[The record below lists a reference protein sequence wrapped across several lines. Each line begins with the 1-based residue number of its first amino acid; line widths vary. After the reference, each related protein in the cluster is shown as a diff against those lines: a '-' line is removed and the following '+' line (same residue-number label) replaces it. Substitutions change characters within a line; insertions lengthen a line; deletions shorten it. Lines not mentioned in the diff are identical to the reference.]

1 MKFIE
6 FATRNV
12 IRNIRA
18 YFGYF
23 LSSSISAAL
32 LFSFTMLVLHP
43 NIDIRSFPNYLQVS
57 FKLTMVIAYLFL
69 CFFIFYSVSVF
80 LKSRYKDIGVLYII
94 GASNKQIKKMIIIEN
109 ILISS
114 LSGIIGVLIGL
125 IFSKI
130 FLLASGK
137 LLGYNILEFY
147 LPSKASIIT
156 IIGFILMG
164 GIISIFTISVIKEDK
179 VLSLLKATK
188 KPKDEPKA
196 SKFFTIICIIL
207 IATGYF
213 FSITSTKSNIIYRII
228 PVTAIVVVGTYLLFS
243 QFSIFIINKLKSN
256 KDFYMNKTKLLWVSD
271 LLYRIK
277 DNTRMFFIITITS
290 SVAFTSI
297 GGVYSF
303 WLNKESEVN
312 SSFPQAF
319 FYAFNEN
326 SLYVNEKIIYLEE
339 ALNKSN
345 YNYEKVQGN
354 IKSLK
359 YNDSEINIINEDT
372 YNKLA
377 NSFGKEKIT
386 LKENEGVLNS
396 ALSKNVNN
404 IEIDNIDIKI
414 VSKLDSKILP
424 ALYENLYVLNDKSYN
439 KVKALEF
446 SFYSINVDNYKD
458 TLNIS
463 RSYLDKFNE
472 ENYSKER
479 VLLMKAHLLE
489 SVKLG
494 YGIFMFLSI
503 FIGIIFFVT
512 TASFLYNKYYMDIEE
527 DKVRYSK
534 LSKIGLTF
542 KEIKKIS
549 TIEIGVLFLLP
560 YIVAAIHSLF
570 ALLSLNNA
578 FEMEISISA
587 ITVMGSFLIIQI
599 IYFFIIRKKY
609 IIEINCEYKD

>member
-1 MKFIE
+1 M
-6 FATRNV
+6 
-12 IRNIRA
+12 
-18 YFGYF
+18 
-23 LSSSISAAL
+23 
-32 LFSFTMLVLHP
+32 
-43 NIDIRSFPNYLQVS
+43 
-57 FKLTMVIAYLFL
+57 
-69 CFFIFYSVSVF
+69 
-80 LKSRYKDIGVLYII
+80 
-94 GASNKQIKKMIIIEN
+94 
-109 ILISS
+109 
-114 LSGIIGVLIGL
+114 
-125 IFSKI
+125 
-130 FLLASGK
+130 
-137 LLGYNILEFY
+137 
-147 LPSKASIIT
+147 
-156 IIGFILMG
+156 
-164 GIISIFTISVIKEDK
+164 
-179 VLSLLKATK
+179 
-188 KPKDEPKA
+188 
-196 SKFFTIICIIL
+196 
-207 IATGYF
+207 
-213 FSITSTKSNIIYRII
+213 
-228 PVTAIVVVGTYLLFS
+228 
-243 QFSIFIINKLKSN
+243 
-256 KDFYMNKTKLLWVSD
+256 
-271 LLYRIK
+271 
-277 DNTRMFFIITITS
+277 FIITITS

-326 SLYVNEKIIYLEE
+326 SLYVNDKIIYLEE

-345 YNYEKVQGN
+345 YNYKKVQGN

-386 LKENEGVLNS
+386 LKENEGALNS

-414 VSKLDSKILP
+414 ISKLDSKILP

-489 SVKLG
+489 SIKLG
-494 YGIFMFLSI
+494 YGIFMFLAI

-549 TIEIGVLFLLP
+549 TIEIGALFLLP

-609 IIEINCEYKD
+609 LIEINYEYKD

>member
-1 MKFIE
+1 MNFIE

-32 LFSFTMLVLHP
+32 LFSFTMLILHP
-43 NIDIRSFPNYLQVS
+43 DLDISSFRNYLQIG
-57 FKLTMVIAYLFL
+57 FKLTMSIAYLFL

-80 LKSRYKDIGVLYII
+80 LKSRYKEIGILYII
-94 GASNKQIKKMIIIEN
+94 GSSNKQVKRMIIIEN

-114 LSGIIGVLIGL
+114 LSGLVGVILGL
-125 IFSKI
+125 VFSKI

-137 LLGYNILEFY
+137 LLGYNILQFY
-147 LPSKASIIT
+147 LPSKAIMIT
-156 IIGFILMG
+156 IIAFILMG
-164 GIISIFTISVIKEDK
+164 GIISIFTTSIIKEDK

-196 SKFFTIICIIL
+196 SKILTLICIIL
-207 IATGYF
+207 IVVGYF
-213 FSITSTKSNIIYRII
+213 FSITSTMENIVYRII
-228 PVTAIVVVGTYLLFS
+228 PVTAIVVVGTYLFFS
-243 QFSIFIINKLKSN
+243 QFSIFMINKLRSN
-256 KDFYMNKTKLLWVSD
+256 KVFYMNKTKLLWVSD

-277 DNTRMFFIITITS
+277 DNTRMFFLITITS
-290 SVAFTSI
+290 AVAFTSI

-303 WLNKESEVN
+303 WLNKELEVN
-312 SSFPQAF
+312 NHFPQAF
-319 FYAFNEN
+319 FYAFNEE
-326 SLYVNEKIIYLEE
+326 SLKVDEKITYLEE

-345 YNYEKVQGN
+345 YDYKKVNGK

-359 YNDSEINIINEDT
+359 YNNNEINIISEDT

-377 NSFGKEKIT
+377 NSFGKTKIS
-386 LKENEGVLNS
+386 LNGNEGLLVS
-396 ALSKNVNN
+396 SVSKNVKD
-404 IEIDNIDIKI
+404 IEVDNININI
-414 VSKLDSKILP
+414 ISELEENILP
-424 ALYENLYVLNDKSYN
+424 AMYDNLYVIDDESYN
-439 KVKALEF
+439 KIRALEF

-458 TLNIS
+458 TLDIS
-463 RSYLDKFNE
+463 RSYLKKFGD

-479 VLLMKAHLLE
+479 VLFLKAELLE
-489 SVKLG
+489 SIKLG
-494 YGIFMFLSI
+494 YGIFMFLAI

-534 LSKIGLTF
+534 LNKIGLTF
-542 KEIKKIS
+542 KEIRKIS

-560 YIVAAIHSLF
+560 YIVAVIHSLF
-570 ALLSLNNA
+570 ALLALNNA

-599 IYFFIIRKKY
+599 LYFFIIRKKY
-609 IIEINCEYKD
+609 LIEIKRNL

>member
-32 LFSFTMLVLHP
+32 LFSFTMLILHP
-43 NIDIRSFPNYLQVS
+43 DIDISSFRNYLQAS
-57 FKLTMVIAYLFL
+57 FKLTMSIAYLFL

-80 LKSRYKDIGVLYII
+80 LKSRYKEIGVLYII
-94 GASNKQIKKMIIIEN
+94 GASNKQVKRMIIIEN

-114 LSGIIGVLIGL
+114 LSGLIGIIL
-125 IFSKI
+125 GLVFSKI

-147 LPSKASIIT
+147 LPIKAIMIT
-156 IIGFILMG
+156 VIGFILMG
-164 GIISIFTISVIKEDK
+164 GIISIFTTSIIKEDR
-179 VLSLLKATK
+179 VLTLLKATK
-188 KPKDEPKA
+188 KPKNEPKS
-196 SKFFTIICIIL
+196 SKILTLICIIL
-207 IATGYF
+207 IVLGYY
-213 FSITSTKSNIIYRII
+213 FSITSTMENIIYRII
-228 PVTAIVVVGTYLLFS
+228 PVTIIVVVGTYLLFS
-243 QFSIFIINKLKSN
+243 QFSVFIINKLRNN
-256 KDFYMNKTKLLWVSD
+256 KVFYMNKTKLLWVSD

-277 DNTRMFFIITITS
+277 DNTRMFFLITITS
-290 SVAFTSI
+290 AVAFTSI

-312 SSFPQAF
+312 YSFPQEF
-319 FYAFNEN
+319 FYAFNEE
-326 SLYVNEKIIYLEE
+326 SLDVDEKIAFLEV

-345 YNYEKVQGN
+345 YDYKKVQGK

-359 YNDSEINIINEDT
+359 YNDNEINIISEGV
-372 YNKLA
+372 YNQLA
-377 NSFGKEKIT
+377 NSFGKGEVN
-386 LKENEGVLNS
+386 LNNNEGVLVS
-396 ALSKNVNN
+396 SVSRNVTS
-404 IEIDNIDIKI
+404 IEIDDINIKI
-414 VSKLDSKILP
+414 ISKIEDNILP
-424 ALYENLYVLNDKSYN
+424 ALYESLYILDDDIYDQ
-439 KVKALEF
+439 VKALEF

-458 TLNIS
+458 ILDIS
-463 RSYLDKFNE
+463 RSYLERFGE

-479 VLLMKAHLLE
+479 VLLIKANLLE
-489 SVKLG
+489 SIKLG

-534 LSKIGLTF
+534 LNKIGLTF

-560 YIVAAIHSLF
+560 YIVAVIHSLF
-570 ALLSLNNA
+570 ALLALNNA
-578 FEMEISISA
+578 FGMEISISA
-587 ITVMGSFLIIQI
+587 ITVMGSFFIIQI
-599 IYFFIIRKKY
+599 MYFIIIRNKY
-609 IIEINCEYKD
+609 LIEIKRNLY

>member
-1 MKFIE
+1 MNFIE

-32 LFSFTMLVLHP
+32 LFSFTMLILHP
-43 NIDIRSFPNYLQVS
+43 DLDISSFRNYLQIG
-57 FKLTMVIAYLFL
+57 FKLTMSIAYLFL

-80 LKSRYKDIGVLYII
+80 LKSRYKEIGILYII
-94 GASNKQIKKMIIIEN
+94 GSSNKQVKRMVIIEN

-114 LSGIIGVLIGL
+114 LSGFVGVILGL
-125 IFSKI
+125 VFSKI

-137 LLGYNILEFY
+137 LLGYNILQFY
-147 LPSKASIIT
+147 LPSKAIMIT
-156 IIGFILMG
+156 IIAFILMG
-164 GIISIFTISVIKEDK
+164 GIISIFTTSIIKEDK
-179 VLSLLKATK
+179 VLLLLKATK
-188 KPKDEPKA
+188 KPKDEPKT
-196 SKFFTIICIIL
+196 SKILTLICIIL
-207 IATGYF
+207 IVVGYF
-213 FSITSTKSNIIYRII
+213 FSITSTMENIVYRII
-228 PVTAIVVVGTYLLFS
+228 PVTAIVVVGTYLFFS
-243 QFSIFIINKLKSN
+243 QFSIFMINKLRSN
-256 KDFYMNKTKLLWVSD
+256 KVFYMNKTKLLWVSD

-277 DNTRMFFIITITS
+277 DNTRMFFLITITS
-290 SVAFTSI
+290 AVAFTSI

-303 WLNKESEVN
+303 WRNKELEVN
-312 SSFPQAF
+312 NHFPQAF
-319 FYAFNEN
+319 FYAFNEE
-326 SLYVNEKIIYLEE
+326 SVKVNEKITYLEE

-345 YNYEKVQGN
+345 YDYKKVNGE

-359 YNDSEINIINEDT
+359 YNNNEINIISEDT

-377 NSFGKEKIT
+377 NSFGKTEIS
-386 LKENEGVLNS
+386 LNGNEGLLVS
-396 ALSKNVNN
+396 QASKTVKD
-404 IEIDNIDIKI
+404 IEIDNINIKI
-414 VSKLDSKILP
+414 ISDLEGNLLP
-424 ALYENLYVLNDKSYN
+424 ALYEDLYVLDDELYN
-439 KVKALEF
+439 KIKALSF

-458 TLNIS
+458 TLDIS
-463 RSYLDKFNE
+463 RSYLEKFGD

-479 VLLMKAHLLE
+479 VLFLKSELLE
-489 SVKLG
+489 LIKLG
-494 YGIFMFLSI
+494 YGIFMFLAI

-512 TASFLYNKYYMDIEE
+512 TASFLYNKYYMDIEA

-534 LSKIGLTF
+534 LNKIGLTF

-560 YIVAAIHSLF
+560 YIVAVIHSLF
-570 ALLSLNNA
+570 ALLALNNA

-599 IYFFIIRKKY
+599 VYFFIIRKRY
-609 IIEINCEYKD
+609 LIEIKRNL